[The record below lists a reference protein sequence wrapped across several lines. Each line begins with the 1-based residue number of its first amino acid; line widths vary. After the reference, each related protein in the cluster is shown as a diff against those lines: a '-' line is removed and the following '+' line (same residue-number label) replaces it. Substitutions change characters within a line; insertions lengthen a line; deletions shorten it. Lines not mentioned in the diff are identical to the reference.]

1 MSLHTTIGD
10 EYFPVAIAEPNQLTS
25 YYESYVLIPN
35 LGPLLY
41 SKLYGKLK
49 RVVNDFY
56 GAIKLIDDIQ
66 LYFAHFKEIP
76 PTPYIPADII
86 MYGSETSEGSTK
98 SDFKIDEAYARP
110 NTQQPQ
116 AVLHALNNI
125 GANVIRDAPVANI
138 YTDNDGRMESYKAI
152 LSGFSLK
159 NAALSALV
167 DKKLMLDKKN
177 VISKRFLSSSRE
189 SQIETMV
196 ASFVG
201 AAEKIDLSDEV
212 RKSSEGITAALVKN
226 RAELSKF
233 VAQLV
238 KISAVTI
245 DNFFNRYDIVNP
257 ADHITVVNSCEWAFL
272 RKERVTLDLQRP
284 LFRGP
289 LNVNSVSPK
298 SKLTLTETSSRL
310 ITTGTRTLIASRD
323 DLTEYN
329 TISNEINSKLGI
341 LFDYGSNLGQTMSEQ
356 GYTQDNMKSEKRSR
370 VESALREIS
379 QQNSTVTMSTQALS
393 SSEIRE
399 YNTEGKD
406 PNFATSE
413 LSFEVFS
420 PVRVNHYLDDISAVW
435 SPLVNNPF
443 SELRTSLTEY
453 YFQTYFGYIQENYV
467 IDPLEPI
474 PSYVDVNRVTRD
486 TNYESDPGTF
496 MKKVTFKLTPNEIAT
511 CHFFGEDIQLEFHQ
525 HCDWYENCY
534 EEDNRWMIIEKVD
547 RHGGDSWV
555 DVTIKYHVDDVTGFD
570 PDRTYVRVSIDKYK
584 ATEAYQKELKEYTQ
598 TVEKT
603 NPARRN
609 AIKVQAH
616 KYAALKRDELIRK
629 YESNINDLKDYAFTS
644 LIRKMFSNNLVN
656 ENWSYYLGIIRRC
669 IDWNKSRIEPVPCSI
684 QDLYETVLSP
694 YHFLNV
700 QAVRFFLPINV
711 GAEEIFFETMRKVVD
726 PTWRKLFKTVERYIN
741 DQRDKFKELPETERL
756 IDSYDS
762 ELILGRHIEAV
773 LSNKT
778 FAE

>member
-1 MSLHTTIGD
+1 MSLHTNIGD
-10 EYFPVAIAEPNQLTS
+10 EFFPVDVADPNQLTS

-41 SKLYGKLK
+41 AKLYGKLK
-49 RVVNDFY
+49 RVVNDFSS
-56 GAIKLIDDIQ
+56 AIHLIDDIKI
-66 LYFAHFKEIP
+66 YFAQYKEIP
-76 PTPYIPADII
+76 PTPYIPADIVVS
-86 MYGSETSEGSTK
+86 GSEIREGAAK

-110 NTQQPQ
+110 NTRQPQ
-116 AVLHALNNI
+116 AVLRSLNNI
-125 GANVIRDAPVANI
+125 GIKVIKGAPVANI
-138 YTDNDGRMESYKAI
+138 YTADDERMENYKTI
-152 LSGFSLK
+152 LSGLSIK
-159 NAALSALV
+159 NAAISALV
-167 DKKLMLDKKN
+167 DNKLMLGN
-177 VISKRFLSSSRE
+177 EGVVSKRFLSASRE

-201 AAEKIDLSDEV
+201 AAEVIDISDEI
-212 RKSSEGITAALVKN
+212 RKFSESITNALVKN

-233 VAQLV
+233 AAQIV
-238 KISAVTI
+238 DITAISIA
-245 DNFFNRYDIVNP
+245 NFFDRYRIVNP
-257 ADHITVVNSCEWAFL
+257 ADHITVANSCEWAFL

-298 SKLTLTETSSRL
+298 SELTLTETESR
-310 ITTGTRTLIASRD
+310 ITTSGTRTLIASSD

-329 TISNEINSKLGI
+329 SISSEIKSKLGI

-379 QQNSTVTMSTQALS
+379 QQNSTVTVSTQTLS

-399 YNTEGKD
+399 YHTEGKD
-406 PNFATSE
+406 TKFATSE

-420 PVRVNHYLDDISAVW
+420 PVRVNHYLDNISAVW
-435 SPLVNNPF
+435 APRMKNPF
-443 SELRTSLTEY
+443 SDLRTNLTEY

-467 IDPLEPI
+467 IDPMEPI
-474 PSYVDVNRVTRD
+474 PSYESVNRVTRD
-486 TNYESDPGTF
+486 TAYESDPGTF
-496 MKKVTFKLTPNEIAT
+496 TKKVTFKLTPNEIAT
-511 CHFFGEDIQLEFHQ
+511 GHLFGEDIQLEFHQ

-534 EEDNRWMIIEKVD
+534 DDDDRWMNIHNVD

-555 DVTIKYHVDDVTGFD
+555 DVTIKYHVDDVFGND
-570 PDRTYVRVSIDKYK
+570 PDRTYVTVSIDKYK
-584 ATEAYQKELKEYTQ
+584 ATEAYRQELKDYTQ
-598 TVEKT
+598 TVDKT

-609 AIKVQAH
+609 AIKVQAR

-644 LIRKMFSNNLVN
+644 LIRKMFSNNIVD
-656 ENWSYYLGIIRRC
+656 EDWSYYLGIIRSC
-669 IDWNKSRIEPVPCSI
+669 IDWDKSRIEPEPCSI
-684 QDLYETVLSP
+684 EDLYETVLSP

-711 GAEEIFFETMRKVVD
+711 GAEAIFFDTMRKVVD
-726 PTWRKLFKTVERYIN
+726 PTWRALFNTVERYIN
-741 DQRDKFKELPETERL
+741 DQRDKFKELPEAQRL

-762 ELILGRHIEAV
+762 ELILGRHLEAV